1 MKKVFRPATSVLLLL
16 LVYTS
21 LATGQENRRYISIR
35 FSIPVY
41 KSYTL
46 EHDNDFANFV
56 NPGESTDFSLK
67 SFSGM
72 GSVNIYF
79 NEKIF
84 AFGGYGREVLLSD
97 EIDLDYIPLVT
108 DEVLEINYDTKYFQ
122 AGIGYVAVAE
132 GITELSLTGAIVWA
146 ESKRWTTFTDK
157 NTTGTTLDEAA
168 RKGKGTGGRIGIDLQ
183 FNLNPQFALGLNP
196 VYQFLEVTDF
206 ELNGVKEPNFI
217 ADFTGVKVYVY
228 LAISF

>member
-1 MKKVFRPATSVLLLL
+1 MKKVYKSATSVLLFFLL
-16 LVYTS
+16 TTS
-21 LATGQENRRYISIR
+21 FATGQENRRYLSLR
-35 FSIPVY
+35 FSVPVF
-41 KSYTL
+41 KSYGL

-56 NPGESTDFSLK
+56 NPGEGTDFSLK

-79 NEKIF
+79 YEKIF

-97 EIDLDYIPLVT
+97 EIDLDYIPFVT

-122 AGIGYVAVAE
+122 AGIGYLAVAE

-157 NTTGTTLDEAA
+157 NATGTKLDETA

-206 ELNGVKEPNFI
+206 ELDGVTEPNFI
-217 ADFTGVKVYVY
+217 ADFTGVKIYVY
-228 LAISF
+228 LALSF